1 LLWGARMRKWF
12 LLAFCAAILAVVL
25 IIRGL
30 QPPAKMTMASGPA
43 GGAYARIAAQ
53 YQKILAQDG
62 IDLKLVETSGS
73 VENADLISTQQ
84 VDTAI
89 LQGGIRVADPD
100 VETIG
105 GLFFEPMIFLVRKDS
120 NIPRNPALWHRLRIN
135 SGPPGSGTAAAF
147 ADFET
152 AVGLQPSVNQHL
164 GLKYSQAVKAL
175 VEGQID
181 IAVFVAPVN
190 APYLAAAYSDPAV
203 RFLPLEYTEAI
214 SRRLEYA
221 TTVTMPP
228 GAVSLLPVIPQGPR
242 LLMVLEARLAI
253 TPDLHPALVNRLTM
267 AAIEL
272 HSARGAITDHG
283 MFPSV
288 EGTGLPVNNASRQ
301 LIISGPSI
309 WQDWLPYWMASQVH
323 RLVLLLL
330 PILFIAL
337 PALRALPQI
346 YAYAMRWRV
355 WKHYPEIRVIEDR
368 LTNTADQAELAQ
380 MDVRLVDLDESLS
393 QIRIPASYKQ
403 TAYDA
408 RLHIELVRNRIGELQ
423 AGLRQG

>member
-1 LLWGARMRKWF
+1 MRIWL
-12 LLAFCAAILAVVL
+12 LLAFSAAFLVVVL

-30 QPPAKMTMASGPA
+30 QPPDNMIMASGPA

-53 YQKILAQDG
+53 YREILARDG
-62 IDLKLVETSGS
+62 IDLTLVETSGS
-73 VENADLISTQQ
+73 VENAELISTQQ
-84 VDTAI
+84 VDAAI
-89 LQGGIRVADPD
+89 LQGGIRVADPE

-120 NIPRNPALWHRLRIN
+120 AIPRNPALWHRLRIN

-152 AVGLQPSVNQHL
+152 AVGLQHGVNQHL
-164 GLKYSQAVKAL
+164 GLKYNQAVNAL
-175 VEGQID
+175 AEGQID

-190 APYLAAAYSDPAV
+190 APYLADAYTNPAV
-203 RFLPLEYTEAI
+203 QFLPLEYTEAI

-221 TTVTMPP
+221 KTVTMPP

-242 LLMVLEARLAI
+242 LLMALEARMAI
-253 TPDLHPALVNRLTM
+253 SQDMHPALVNRLTM

-272 HSARGAITDHG
+272 HSARGVITDHG

-288 EGTGLPVNNASRQ
+288 EGTGLSVSKASRQ
-301 LIISGPSI
+301 LIVDGPSI

-337 PALRALPQI
+337 PALRALPQL
-346 YAYAMRWRV
+346 YAFAMRWQV
-355 WKHYPEIRVIEDR
+355 WKHYPEIRVIEDQ
-368 LTNTADQAELAQ
+368 LHLVSEKADLAQ
-380 MDVRLVDLDESLS
+380 MDMRLVDLDEQLS

-408 RLHIELVRNRIGELQ
+408 RLHIELVRNRIAELQ
-423 AGLRQG
+423 AALQKG

>member
-1 LLWGARMRKWF
+1 MRKLF
-12 LLAFCAAILAVVL
+12 LLGFCAAIVAVVM

-30 QPPAKMTMASGPA
+30 QPPARMTMASGPS

-53 YQKILAQDG
+53 YQDILARDG
-62 IDLKLVETSGS
+62 ITLELVETSGS
-73 VENADLISTQQ
+73 VENADLVSSQQ
-84 VDTAI
+84 VDAAI
-89 LQGGIRVADPD
+89 LQGGIRVRDPE

-105 GLFFEPMIFLVRKDS
+105 GLFFEPMIFLARKDS
-120 NIPRNPALWHRLRIN
+120 DIPRNPALWRKLRIN
-135 SGPPGSGTAAAF
+135 SGPMGSGTAAAF

-152 AVGLQPSVNQHL
+152 AVGLRHEINQHL
-164 GLKYSQAVKAL
+164 GLKYSQAVQAL
-175 VEGQID
+175 VEREID

-190 APYLAAAYSDPAV
+190 APYLATAYSDPTV
-203 RFLPLEYTEAI
+203 QFLALDYTEAI

-242 LLMVLEARLAI
+242 LLMVLEARIAI

-272 HSARGAITDHG
+272 HRNRGVITDHG
-283 MFPSV
+283 RFPSV
-288 EGTGLPVNNASRQ
+288 EGTGMPVNNASRQ
-301 LIISGPSI
+301 LITNGPSI

-346 YAYAMRWRV
+346 YAFAMRWRV
-355 WKHYPEIRVIEDR
+355 WKHYPEIRVIEDQ
-368 LTNTADQAELAQ
+368 LIHSSDLAELVQ
-380 MDVRLVDLDESLS
+380 MDMRLVELDENLS

-408 RLHIELVRNRIGELQ
+408 RLHIELVRKRISELQ
-423 AGLRQG
+423 AGLQPG

>member
-1 LLWGARMRKWF
+1 MKKWF

-30 QPPAKMTMASGPA
+30 QPPARMSMASGPA

-53 YQKILAQDG
+53 YREILARDG
-62 IDLKLVETSGS
+62 IDLQLIETFGS
-73 VENADLISTQQ
+73 VENADLVSTQQ
-84 VDTAI
+84 VDAAI
-89 LQGGIRVADPD
+89 LQGGIKVADPL
-100 VETIG
+100 VETVG

-120 NIPRNPALWHRLRIN
+120 TIPRNPALWHKLRIN

-152 AVGLQPSVNQHL
+152 SVGLRHGINQHL
-164 GLKYSQAVKAL
+164 GLKYDQAVKAL
-175 VEGQID
+175 AEGKID

-190 APYLAAAYSDPAV
+190 APYLATAYSDPAV
-203 RFLPLEYTEAI
+203 QFLPLEYTEAI

-228 GAVSLLPVIPQGPR
+228 GAISLMPVIPQGPR

-267 AAIEL
+267 AALEL
-272 HSARGAITDHG
+272 HSARGVITDHG

-288 EGTGLPVNNASRQ
+288 DGTGLPVNKASRQ
-301 LIISGPSI
+301 LIVNGPSI

-337 PALRALPQI
+337 PALRALPQL
-346 YAYAMRWRV
+346 YAYFMRWRV
-355 WKHYPEIRVIEDR
+355 WQHYPEIRLIEDQ
-368 LTNTADQAELAQ
+368 LDAASDASDLAL
-380 MDVRLVDLDESLS
+380 MDAKLVDLDDRLAR
-393 QIRIPASYKQ
+393 IRLPASYKQ
-403 TAYDA
+403 TAYDV
-408 RLHIELVRNRIGELQ
+408 RLHIELVRKRINEML
-423 AGLRQG
+423 AAIPLE